1 MTRVAILP
9 ALNEEAGIADAVA
22 SVPRGAID
30 EIIVVDNGSSDGTA
44 AAAMAAGA
52 RVVREGR
59 RGYGA
64 ACLAGVRAAPE
75 ASVYVFLD
83 GDASEN
89 GARIIELLALVE
101 SGEAMLA
108 LGVREGAIEPG
119 AMPWQQR
126 YGNRVLVA
134 LLNALAVGRLRE
146 RLRDLPSLKAVDG
159 PTLRSFALTETT
171 YGWTAELIARAAFR
185 RVAIAQ
191 VTVGLR
197 PRKGR
202 SKVSGSMRASL
213 RAGWGITATI
223 LRVWRE
229 ERRGRAKT

>member
-1 MTRVAILP
+1 MTVVAILP

-22 SVPRGAID
+22 SIPRSSVD
-30 EIIVVDNGSSDGTA
+30 TIIVVDNGSTDQTA
-44 AAAMAAGA
+44 ARARSAGA
-52 RVVREGR
+52 HVVREDR
-59 RGYGA
+59 RGYGS
-64 ACLAGVRAAPE
+64 ACMAGVRAAPD

-89 GARIIELLALVE
+89 ASRIDELVSSVATARFAV
-101 SGEAMLA
+101 A

-126 YGNRVLVA
+126 YGNRALVA
-134 LLNALAVGRLRE
+134 LLNRLAGSS
-146 RLRDLPSLKAVDG
+146 LRDLPSLKAIDG
-159 PTLRSFALTETT
+159 PTLRSFELTEMT
-171 YGWTAELIARAAFR
+171 YGWTAELISRAAFR
-185 RVAIAQ
+185 GVAIEQ
-191 VTVGLR
+191 VLVGLR

-202 SKVSGSMRASL
+202 SKVSGSIVNSL

-229 ERRGRAKT
+229 ERRQR